1 MVHIKTKEGAS
12 LWIALLATAIV
23 AVGMVIQHIEWWI
36 TLCTS
41 VGVFVV
47 VALAALFIIRKYV
60 AYKLKPIYSIVLSR
74 DVHTNEIF
82 SELKDKRVENIGEE
96 LTAWAD
102 TNDREIARLKEAECF
117 RKQYLGNV
125 AHELK
130 TPIFNI
136 QGYISTLLDGGL
148 EDELINRKYLERAE
162 KSIDRLINIVNDL
175 DTISKLESSMNKLNL
190 ERFDVVALAKE
201 IAEQAEMEAD
211 RKEIRISV
219 KGTDNLPSPFWV
231 LADKHYIGQVFVNL
245 IINSIRYGKEGGLTR
260 VHFRDMLDKILVEV
274 EDNGSGIGKEDL
286 PRVFERFYRTDK
298 GRSREQGG
306 TGLGLAIVKHI
317 VEAHGERITVRSE
330 PGVGSTFSFTLPTTG
345 TIYSSSSL
353 SSSISAG
360 NKYSASDVSR
370 MAFKPSRSAGSYTID
385 YAAYGTS
392 GQIATGKIV
401 VMTNAGTV
409 AYHISAN
416 ESQTMQV
423 SDFQSVYGSGL
434 SSVRFGTASD
444 SRGALYKGSST
455 SSGKVGSESYYVSTG
470 TTLLKN
476 VTFIAGSSTAKYS
489 VVIPFTAY
497 GSNGEANGNL
507 VIYVNDT
514 HSVYSTG
521 ATFKSMAIADELAP
535 ESGASSAYITI
546 TRVTGGKL
554 YTQYS
559 KINSCTALAAKDLGS
574 TRFTFSGS
582 NSIDNLYVLPL
593 ADSKMSPARSSGRP
607 TPSTS
612 CTATALSTAS
622 ARRTP
627 TSSAPART

>member
-23 AVGMVIQHIEWWI
+23 AVGMVIQHIECWI

-102 TNDREIARLKEAECF
+102 TNDREIARLKEAERF

-175 DTISKLESSMNKLNL
+175 DTISKLESNMNQLKM
-190 ERFDVVALAKE
+190 ERFDIVALARE

-211 RKEIRISV
+211 RKGIRISV
-219 KGTDNLPSPFWV
+219 KGAENLPSPFWV
-231 LADKHYIGQVFVNL
+231 LADKHYIGQVLVNL
-245 IINSIRYGKEGGLTR
+245 IINSIHYGREGGATR
-260 VHFRDMLDKILVEV
+260 IRFRDMLDRILVEV
-274 EDNGSGIGKEDL
+274 EDNGQGIGKEDL

-330 PGVGSTFSFTLPTTG
+330 LGAGSTFSFTL
-345 TIYSSSSL
+345 
-353 SSSISAG
+353 
-360 NKYSASDVSR
+360 K
-370 MAFKPSRSAGSYTID
+370 
-385 YAAYGTS
+385 
-392 GQIATGKIV
+392 
-401 VMTNAGTV
+401 
-409 AYHISAN
+409 
-416 ESQTMQV
+416 
-423 SDFQSVYGSGL
+423 
-434 SSVRFGTASD
+434 
-444 SRGALYKGSST
+444 
-455 SSGKVGSESYYVSTG
+455 KVG
-470 TTLLKN
+470 LQDIK
-476 VTFIAGSSTAKYS
+476 
-489 VVIPFTAY
+489 
-497 GSNGEANGNL
+497 
-507 VIYVNDT
+507 
-514 HSVYSTG
+514 
-521 ATFKSMAIADELAP
+521 
-535 ESGASSAYITI
+535 
-546 TRVTGGKL
+546 
-554 YTQYS
+554 
-559 KINSCTALAAKDLGS
+559 
-574 TRFTFSGS
+574 
-582 NSIDNLYVLPL
+582 
-593 ADSKMSPARSSGRP
+593 
-607 TPSTS
+607 
-612 CTATALSTAS
+612 
-622 ARRTP
+622 
-627 TSSAPART
+627 

>member
-36 TLCTS
+36 MLCTS

-162 KSIDRLINIVNDL
+162 KSL

-245 IINSIRYGKEGGLTR
+245 IINSIRYGKEGGQTR
-260 VHFRDMLDKILVEV
+260 IRFRDMLDKILIEV
-274 EDNGSGIGKEDL
+274 EDNGSGIAKEDL

-330 PGVGSTFSFTLPTTG
+330 LGVGSTFSFTL
-345 TIYSSSSL
+345 
-353 SSSISAG
+353 
-360 NKYSASDVSR
+360 K
-370 MAFKPSRSAGSYTID
+370 
-385 YAAYGTS
+385 
-392 GQIATGKIV
+392 
-401 VMTNAGTV
+401 
-409 AYHISAN
+409 
-416 ESQTMQV
+416 
-423 SDFQSVYGSGL
+423 
-434 SSVRFGTASD
+434 
-444 SRGALYKGSST
+444 
-455 SSGKVGSESYYVSTG
+455 KV
-470 TTLLKN
+470 
-476 VTFIAGSSTAKYS
+476 
-489 VVIPFTAY
+489 
-497 GSNGEANGNL
+497 NL
-507 VIYVNDT
+507 QEM
-514 HSVYSTG
+514 
-521 ATFKSMAIADELAP
+521 K
-535 ESGASSAYITI
+535 
-546 TRVTGGKL
+546 
-554 YTQYS
+554 
-559 KINSCTALAAKDLGS
+559 
-574 TRFTFSGS
+574 
-582 NSIDNLYVLPL
+582 
-593 ADSKMSPARSSGRP
+593 
-607 TPSTS
+607 
-612 CTATALSTAS
+612 
-622 ARRTP
+622 
-627 TSSAPART
+627 